1 MQEKDNFDA
10 IKRGCYFK
18 TLKFFAFGAKQMNTI
33 FLFEKKIVLSDSYK
47 HINQIK

>member
-18 TLKFFAFGAKQMNTI
+18 TLKFFAFGAKQMNRY
-33 FLFEKKIVLSDSYK
+33 FCLEKKSVLSDSYK

>member
-33 FLFEKKIVLSDSYK
+33 FLFRKKNPFYQI
-47 HINQIK
+47 HINI